1 MKIKMLDLSEQYQ
14 SMKKEVMAKLDEVM
28 SSSQFIL
35 GDNVKQLEADVA
47 KYSGVNYGVGVGNGS
62 DAIHIAL
69 QAAGV
74 EAGDEVI
81 TTAFTFF
88 ATGGAIARAGAVPV
102 YVDIDPVTFN
112 IDPAKIEAAITDKTK
127 AIIPVHLYGQMADME
142 AIRHIADEYNLVV
155 IEDAAQAIGAK
166 QNGKSVGELGT
177 AATYSFFPTKNL
189 GGYGDGGM
197 IVTNDEELAE
207 KARVIRVHG
216 SKPKYYHHVLGY
228 NSRLDE
234 MQAAI
239 LNVKFPYL
247 DKWSHSRRERAA
259 YYTDQ
264 LETKLEGIVQTPVQ
278 KQGNYHVFH
287 QYTLRVPKRD
297 ELQQYLK
304 EQGVATMVYY
314 PQPLHVQ
321 PVFKELG
328 YEEGDLPETEKA
340 AKEALSLPMY
350 PELKQDDQDYIIEKI
365 VAFYENAFEKEQKS
379 VETTKELTK

>member
-1 MKIKMLDLSEQYQ
+1 
-14 SMKKEVMAKLDEVM
+14 
-28 SSSQFIL
+28 
-35 GDNVKQLEADVA
+35 
-47 KYSGVNYGVGVGNGS
+47 
-62 DAIHIAL
+62 
-69 QAAGV
+69 
-74 EAGDEVI
+74 
-81 TTAFTFF
+81 
-88 ATGGAIARAGAVPV
+88 
-102 YVDIDPVTFN
+102 
-112 IDPAKIEAAITDKTK
+112 
-127 AIIPVHLYGQMADME
+127 
-142 AIRHIADEYNLVV
+142 
-155 IEDAAQAIGAK
+155 
-166 QNGKSVGELGT
+166 
-177 AATYSFFPTKNL
+177 
-189 GGYGDGGM
+189 M

-304 EQGVATMVYY
+304 EKGVATMVYY

-379 VETTKELTK
+379 VEATKELTK